1 MNTPRNLPPR
11 PGLRRPGQ
19 SAFTMVEI
27 ALSLAVIGF
36 ALVAILGVLPIGVNT
51 QRDNRED
58 TIVNHDAT
66 LWMDAL
72 RAGNQGVRFGVSEDL
87 SNYVISVTKT
97 VVVFDTSTTPWTPD
111 PVINTRRYSNLLW
124 PQTVGLLS
132 TPRYQ
137 SVGGNTVLSNSV
149 VADVRAMTG
158 SGATRWPQNNDLIK
172 EAAFTYR
179 ITATVEDPSLK
190 YLIDPLASSVAP
202 PDGDSTRQQLNQRLR
217 GVRLDIRWPVLP
229 NGKTGLGRRTYS
241 ASFGGMLLSVPAV
254 VAGEPDLWFFQ
265 PTIFANQP

>member
-1 MNTPRNLPPR
+1 MINPSNMPSV
-11 PGLRRPGQ
+11 GHLRRPGQ
-19 SAFTMVEI
+19 AAFTMVEI

-58 TIVNHDAT
+58 TVINHDAT

-72 RAGNQGVRFGVSEDL
+72 RYGNRGVGLGVNEEL
-87 SNYVISVTKT
+87 SNYVVTVTKT
-97 VVVFDTSTTPWTPD
+97 IVAFDTSTSPWTPG
-111 PVINTRRYSNLLW
+111 PINTLTYSNLLW

-132 TPRYQ
+132 TPRFEP
-137 SVGGNTVLSNSV
+137 VGASTMLSNAV

-158 SGATRWPQNNDLIK
+158 SGATRWPQNNELIK

-179 ITATVEDPSLK
+179 LSPTVEE
-190 YLIDPLASSVAP
+190 ASVP
-202 PDGDSTRQQLNQRLR
+202 PPTDVVEARTRLQLRERLHD
-217 GVRLDIRWPVLP
+217 VRLEIRWPVLP

-241 ASFGGMLLSVPAV
+241 ASFAGIVLSVPAFV
-254 VAGEPDLWFFQ
+254 VGEPDLWFFQ